1 MTTASVDPSRAMRGV
16 MLMTVAMLVIPLV
29 DGLAKYLSAGY
40 SPLFI
45 SWARYAV
52 ASAIVL
58 PVAVARPGR
67 PVFPTVNLFAHT
79 LRTVFLVVAMTLY
92 FLALAR
98 IPLATTSSAYFVGPI
113 LAAVL
118 ATVWLKEK
126 LTTRKILSLAL
137 GFAGSLVILR
147 PGGTIEPGLLMA
159 FGAGLFFALYM
170 IATRQASR
178 DSDPLTT
185 LAFQCLVGTVLL
197 TPQAIW
203 AWSTP
208 AVGDLI
214 LLCRPRHFLGGRPL
228 TVDRGVQA
236 CRRIDAGAA
245 GLCRADRR
253 SGDRLFRIPGSARPG
268 DADWRRTD
276 RDGRIRAHPARPALV
291 TPANFAGQPSRTQ
304 VLSVFMTV
312 TNVADVRTLASA
324 VVRPGRYRDGHA
336 HLRGCRLSKGYP
348 CA

>member
-214 LLCRPRHFLGGRPL
+214 FFAGLGIFSAAGHLLSIAAFRLADASTLAPL
-228 TVDRGVQA
+228 VDVEL
-236 CRRIDAGAA
+236 IGAA
-245 GLCRADRR
+245 AIGYFAFQEVPGLATLIGAALIVMAGFVLIQRARR
-253 SGDRLFRIPGSARPG
+253 
-268 DADWRRTD
+268 
-276 RDGRIRAHPARPALV
+276 
-291 TPANFAGQPSRTQ
+291 
-304 VLSVFMTV
+304 
-312 TNVADVRTLASA
+312 
-324 VVRPGRYRDGHA
+324 
-336 HLRGCRLSKGYP
+336 
-348 CA
+348 

>member
-214 LLCRPRHFLGGRPL
+214 FFAGLGIFSAAGHLLSIAAFRLADASTLAPL
-228 TVDRGVQA
+228 VYVEL
-236 CRRIDAGAA
+236 IGAA
-245 GLCRADRR
+245 AIGYFAFQEVPGPATLIGAALIVMAGFVLIQRARR
-253 SGDRLFRIPGSARPG
+253 
-268 DADWRRTD
+268 
-276 RDGRIRAHPARPALV
+276 
-291 TPANFAGQPSRTQ
+291 
-304 VLSVFMTV
+304 
-312 TNVADVRTLASA
+312 
-324 VVRPGRYRDGHA
+324 
-336 HLRGCRLSKGYP
+336 
-348 CA
+348 